1 VSQSTRE
8 AALRSRFAQAEWVT
22 AETAQLRE
30 EWRLDRHPFL
40 QRWVAGELTEV
51 DLQLFAAEHH
61 HAVMALEE
69 LGRRAAALSDGLL
82 AEQLAG
88 YAEAQEESVGLSCAF
103 ASATGWGRSAWYFA
117 QDPLEQTE
125 CCAGIWAGEND
136 SLAEHLVT
144 IHAVESSLA
153 QLAPRQLGALV
164 EHYNFDMDSVRYFG
178 RLAERAPRDSALA
191 EAALTS
197 LLPLLSPA
205 TLVHRAEMA
214 YRSYLELLDG
224 VQLLTQRSC

>member
-22 AETAQLRE
+22 AEIAQLRE

-40 QRWVAGELTEV
+40 QRWVAGKLTAV

-61 HAVMALEE
+61 HAVMALHD

-82 AEQLAG
+82 AEQLAA
-88 YAEAQEESVGLSCAF
+88 YAEAQEESVELSCEF

-117 QDPLEQTE
+117 QDPLAQTE
-125 CCAGIWAGEND
+125 QCARAWAGENE
-136 SLAEHLVT
+136 SLAGHLVT

-164 EHYNFDMDSVRYFG
+164 EHYGFDMDSARYFV
-178 RLAERAPRDSALA
+178 RLADWAPRDAALG
-191 EAALTS
+191 EAGLTS
-197 LLPLLSPA
+197 LLPLLSPRA
-205 TLVHRAEMA
+205 LVHQAEMA

-224 VQLLTQRSC
+224 VQVLSQRSS